1 MNKNCKMTIG
11 AMLLLTTAFSAFSVN
26 AQTCAV
32 PPTCE
37 SLGYDKSADECS
49 DLAQLKC
56 PFDQSKYFCTAYRN
70 AGEGEP
76 IAVGDIAYSDG
87 TYSAVPIPTKI
98 PVGVVYSTSGQI
110 VALSPQKTSGID
122 CLYNVTG
129 TECSSYTANNKGEWT
144 NPTKE
149 ELETIYA
156 NKNKIEATL
165 ATLSATSLG
174 TGNYVYGNQN
184 NDPIAISFSTGKVV
198 SFSSCSLQ
206 GVIRCVNTLAKIA
219 GGTTPTT
226 TYKVGDTYVKDGV
239 ALGTVVS
246 VDSTGQ
252 HGTVAFSGGSATA
265 TDASLACSAKTIGG
279 LNWTLASGEHACQ
292 IVKNAGIL
300 DDCGYSWAAI
310 TCGMHSTSAPGACNN
325 NKWNICTN
333 ATGNKRTSC
342 AATDVLSYV
351 CEAPF

>member
-11 AMLLLTTAFSAFSVN
+11 AMLLLTTAFSAFSAN

-49 DLAQLKC
+49 GLAQLKC

-87 TYSAVPIPTKI
+87 TYSAVPIPSKT
-98 PVGVVYSTSGQI
+98 PVGVVFNTSGLVIALLPYKTDIDDFNSVSETMCSGYSSGSTSGWQ
-110 VALSPQKTSGID
+110 
-122 CLYNVTG
+122 
-129 TECSSYTANNKGEWT
+129 
-144 NPTKE
+144 NPSKA
-149 ELETIYA
+149 ELQSIYA
-156 NKNKIEATL
+156 NKTKIDATLTTL
-165 ATLSATSLG
+165 ATTTLG
-174 TGNYVYGNQN
+174 TGKYIYDTGSSCHNHI
-184 NDPIAISFSTGKVV
+184 DFSTGKDMTD
-198 SFSSCSLQ
+198 CSINSN
-206 GVIRCVNTLAKIA
+206 GIMRCVNTLAKIA

-252 HGTVAFSGGSATA
+252 HGKLAISRGSTTSTSEASTLCNGMTAGGA
-265 TDASLACSAKTIGG
+265 IWG
-279 LNWTLASGEHACQ
+279 LASCPHACQ
-292 IVKNAGIL
+292 ITPGGTFYTS
-300 DDCGYSWAAI
+300 DCGYCSCVG
-310 TCGMHSTSAPGACNN
+310 TSDYCYSGSSSGSKGVVCSAP
-325 NKWNICTN
+325 
-333 ATGNKRTSC
+333 
-342 AATDVLSYV
+342 
-351 CEAPF
+351 F

>member
-1 MNKNCKMTIG
+1 M
-11 AMLLLTTAFSAFSVN
+11 
-26 AQTCAV
+26 
-32 PPTCE
+32 
-37 SLGYDKSADECS
+37 
-49 DLAQLKC
+49 KC

-87 TYSAVPIPTKI
+87 TYSAVPIPSKI

-122 CLYNVTG
+122 CSYNVKG

-184 NDPIAISFSTGKVV
+184 YDPIAISFSTGKVV
-198 SFSSCSLQ
+198 SFSSGSLQ

-252 HGTVAFSGGSATA
+252 HGYLSISGGIGTA
-265 TDASLACSAKTIGG
+265 SDANAQCNAKTAGG
-279 LNWTLASGEHACQ
+279 LNWTIASGTR
-292 IVKNAGIL
+292 
-300 DDCGYSWAAI
+300 
-310 TCGMHSTSAPGACNN
+310 TCKTLSSTSNGCIYHSGDGTGDCFSGWRTNPYSG
-325 NKWNICTN
+325 CTGTETLGF
-333 ATGNKRTSC
+333 A
-342 AATDVLSYV
+342 

>member
-49 DLAQLKC
+49 GLAQLKC

-87 TYSAVPIPTKI
+87 TYSAVPIPSKT
-98 PVGVVYSTSGQI
+98 PVGVVFNTSGLVIALLPYKTDIDDFASVSETMCSGYSSGSTSGWQ
-110 VALSPQKTSGID
+110 
-122 CLYNVTG
+122 
-129 TECSSYTANNKGEWT
+129 
-144 NPTKE
+144 NPSKA
-149 ELETIYA
+149 ELQSIYA
-156 NKNKIEATL
+156 NKTKIDATLTTL
-165 ATLSATSLG
+165 ATTTLG
-174 TGNYVYGNQN
+174 TGRYIYDTGSNCHNHIN
-184 NDPIAISFSTGKVV
+184 FSTGKDMTDC
-198 SFSSCSLQ
+198 SISSN
-206 GVIRCVNTLAKIA
+206 GIMRCVNTLAKIA
-219 GGTTPTT
+219 GDTTPTT

-252 HGTVAFSGGSATA
+252 HGKLAISRGSVDGLTNAAPICNSLTAGGLLWGLANK
-265 TDASLACSAKTIGG
+265 TDTCKLVQTGEYYASDHTGYVSCTGGHPYTYSSSTGIRGVVCSA
-279 LNWTLASGEHACQ
+279 
-292 IVKNAGIL
+292 
-300 DDCGYSWAAI
+300 
-310 TCGMHSTSAPGACNN
+310 
-325 NKWNICTN
+325 
-333 ATGNKRTSC
+333 
-342 AATDVLSYV
+342 
-351 CEAPF
+351 PF

>member
-11 AMLLLTTAFSAFSVN
+11 AMLLLTTAFSAFPAN

-49 DLAQLKC
+49 GLAQLKC

-98 PVGVVYSTSGQI
+98 PVGVVFNTSGLVIALLPYKTDIDDFASVSETMCSGYSSGSTSGWQ
-110 VALSPQKTSGID
+110 
-122 CLYNVTG
+122 
-129 TECSSYTANNKGEWT
+129 
-144 NPTKE
+144 NPSKA
-149 ELETIYA
+149 ELQSIYA
-156 NKNKIEATL
+156 NKTKIDATLTTL
-165 ATLSATSLG
+165 ATTTLG
-174 TGNYVYGNQN
+174 TGRYIYDTGSNCHNHIN
-184 NDPIAISFSTGKVV
+184 FSTGKDMTDC
-198 SFSSCSLQ
+198 SISSN
-206 GVIRCVNTLAKIA
+206 GIMRCVNTLAKIA
-219 GGTTPTT
+219 GDTTPTT

-239 ALGTVVS
+239 AVGTIVK

-252 HGTVAFSGGSATA
+252 HGTVAFTGGTASATEA
-265 TDASLACSAKTIGG
+265 NTICNGKSVAG
-279 LNWTLASGEHACQ
+279 LNWTLATASSACKLLKGNSAIDECAVHTSSGSGWCQ
-292 IVKNAGIL
+292 SETSLYNFCGDLTRAG
-300 DDCGYSWAAI
+300 SF
-310 TCGMHSTSAPGACNN
+310 
-325 NKWNICTN
+325 
-333 ATGNKRTSC
+333 
-342 AATDVLSYV
+342 V

>member
-11 AMLLLTTAFSAFSVN
+11 AMLLLTTAFSAFPAN

-49 DLAQLKC
+49 GLAQLKC

-98 PVGVVYSTSGQI
+98 PVGVVYSTSGLI
-110 VALSPQKTSGID
+110 VALSPYKTNVNPGSG
-122 CLYNVTG
+122 L
-129 TECSSYTANNKGEWT
+129 SATACQSFTTNGKNGWT
-144 NPTKE
+144 NPTLE
-149 ELETIYA
+149 ELQSVYA
-156 NKNKIEATL
+156 NRSKVETTL
-165 ATLSATSLG
+165 ATLSATPLG
-174 TGNYVYGNQN
+174 TEKYIYDVSSYCP
-184 NDPIAISFSTGKVV
+184 DYLVFATGKTDN
-198 SFSSCSLQ
+198 CSNGAVL
-206 GVIRCVNTLAKIA
+206 RCVNTLAKIA
-219 GGTTPTT
+219 GDTTPTT

-252 HGTVAFSGGSATA
+252 HGKLAISRGSTTSTSEASTLCNGMTAGGA
-265 TDASLACSAKTIGG
+265 IWG
-279 LNWTLASGEHACQ
+279 LASCPHACQ
-292 IVKNAGIL
+292 ITPGGTFYTS
-300 DDCGYSWAAI
+300 DCGYCS
-310 TCGMHSTSAPGACNN
+310 CVGTSDYCYSGSSSGS
-325 NKWNICTN
+325 K
-333 ATGNKRTSC
+333 G
-342 AATDVLSYV
+342 VV

>member
-49 DLAQLKC
+49 GLAQLKC

-87 TYSAVPIPTKI
+87 TYSAVPIPSKT
-98 PVGVVYSTSGQI
+98 PVGVVFNTSGLVI
-110 VALSPQKTSGID
+110 ALLPYKTDIDDFNSVSETMCSGYSSGGTSG
-122 CLYNVTG
+122 
-129 TECSSYTANNKGEWT
+129 WQ
-144 NPTKE
+144 NPSKA
-149 ELETIYA
+149 ELQSIYA
-156 NKNKIEATL
+156 NKTKIDATLTTL
-165 ATLSATSLG
+165 ATTTLG
-174 TGNYVYGNQN
+174 TGKYIYDTGSSCHNHI
-184 NDPIAISFSTGKVV
+184 DFSTGKDMTD
-198 SFSSCSLQ
+198 CSINSN
-206 GVIRCVNTLAKIA
+206 GIMRCVNTLAKIA

-252 HGTVAFSGGSATA
+252 HGQVAIARGSVDGLTNAAPICNSLTAGGLLWGLANK
-265 TDASLACSAKTIGG
+265 TDTCKLVQTGEYYASDHTGYVSCTGGHPYTYSSSTGIRGVVCSA
-279 LNWTLASGEHACQ
+279 
-292 IVKNAGIL
+292 
-300 DDCGYSWAAI
+300 
-310 TCGMHSTSAPGACNN
+310 
-325 NKWNICTN
+325 
-333 ATGNKRTSC
+333 
-342 AATDVLSYV
+342 
-351 CEAPF
+351 PF

>member
-49 DLAQLKC
+49 GLAQLKC

-110 VALSPQKTSGID
+110 VALSPYKTNVNPGSG
-122 CLYNVTG
+122 L
-129 TECSSYTANNKGEWT
+129 SATACQSFTTNGKNGWT
-144 NPTKE
+144 NPTLE
-149 ELETIYA
+149 ELQSVYA
-156 NKNKIEATL
+156 NRSKVETTL
-165 ATLSATSLG
+165 ATLSATPLG
-174 TGNYVYGNQN
+174 TEKYIYDVSSYCP
-184 NDPIAISFSTGKVV
+184 DYLVFATGKTDN
-198 SFSSCSLQ
+198 CSNGAVL
-206 GVIRCVNTLAKIA
+206 RCVNTLAKIA
-219 GGTTPTT
+219 GDTTPTT

-239 ALGTVVS
+239 AVGTVVS

-252 HGTVAFSGGSATA
+252 HGQVAIARGSVDGLTNAAPICNSLTAGGLLWGLANK
-265 TDASLACSAKTIGG
+265 TDTCKLVQTGEYYASDHTGYVSCTGGHPYTYSSSTGIRGVVCSA
-279 LNWTLASGEHACQ
+279 
-292 IVKNAGIL
+292 
-300 DDCGYSWAAI
+300 
-310 TCGMHSTSAPGACNN
+310 
-325 NKWNICTN
+325 
-333 ATGNKRTSC
+333 
-342 AATDVLSYV
+342 
-351 CEAPF
+351 PF

>member
-49 DLAQLKC
+49 GLAQLKC

-98 PVGVVYSTSGQI
+98 PVGVVFNTSGLVIALLPYKTDIDDFASVSETMCSGYSSGSTSGWQ
-110 VALSPQKTSGID
+110 
-122 CLYNVTG
+122 
-129 TECSSYTANNKGEWT
+129 
-144 NPTKE
+144 NPSKA
-149 ELETIYA
+149 ELQSIYA
-156 NKNKIEATL
+156 NKTKIDATLTTL
-165 ATLSATSLG
+165 ATTTLG
-174 TGNYVYGNQN
+174 TGRYIYDTGSNCHNHIN
-184 NDPIAISFSTGKVV
+184 FSTGKDMTDC
-198 SFSSCSLQ
+198 SISSN
-206 GVIRCVNTLAKIA
+206 GIMRCVNTLAKIA

-252 HGTVAFSGGSATA
+252 HGTVAFTGGTASATEA
-265 TDASLACSAKTIGG
+265 NTICNGKSVAG
-279 LNWTLASGEHACQ
+279 LNWTLATASSACKLLKGNSAIDECAVHTSSGSGWCQ
-292 IVKNAGIL
+292 SETSLYNFCGDLTRAG
-300 DDCGYSWAAI
+300 SF
-310 TCGMHSTSAPGACNN
+310 
-325 NKWNICTN
+325 
-333 ATGNKRTSC
+333 
-342 AATDVLSYV
+342 V

>member
-11 AMLLLTTAFSAFSVN
+11 AMLLLTTAFSAFPAN

-49 DLAQLKC
+49 GLAQLKC

-87 TYSAVPIPTKI
+87 TYSAVPIPSKT
-98 PVGVVYSTSGQI
+98 PVGVVFNTSGLVIALLPYKTDIDDFASVSETMCSGYSSGSTSGWQ
-110 VALSPQKTSGID
+110 
-122 CLYNVTG
+122 
-129 TECSSYTANNKGEWT
+129 
-144 NPTKE
+144 NPSKA
-149 ELETIYA
+149 ELQSIYA
-156 NKNKIEATL
+156 NKTKIDATLTTL
-165 ATLSATSLG
+165 ATTTLG
-174 TGNYVYGNQN
+174 TGRYIYDTGSNCHNHIN
-184 NDPIAISFSTGKVV
+184 FSTGKDMTDC
-198 SFSSCSLQ
+198 SISSN
-206 GVIRCVNTLAKIA
+206 GIMRCVNTLAKIA

-239 ALGTVVS
+239 AVGTIVK

-252 HGTVAFSGGSATA
+252 HGTVAFTGGTASATEA
-265 TDASLACSAKTIGG
+265 NTICNGKSVAG
-279 LNWTLASGEHACQ
+279 LNWTLATASSACKLLKGNSAIDECAVHTSSGSGWCQ
-292 IVKNAGIL
+292 SETSLYNFCGDLTRAG
-300 DDCGYSWAAI
+300 SF
-310 TCGMHSTSAPGACNN
+310 
-325 NKWNICTN
+325 
-333 ATGNKRTSC
+333 
-342 AATDVLSYV
+342 V

>member
-49 DLAQLKC
+49 GLAQLKC

-87 TYSAVPIPTKI
+87 TYSAVPIPSKT
-98 PVGVVYSTSGQI
+98 PVGVVFNTSGLVIALLPYKTDINDFASVSETMCSGYSSGSTSGWQ
-110 VALSPQKTSGID
+110 
-122 CLYNVTG
+122 
-129 TECSSYTANNKGEWT
+129 
-144 NPTKE
+144 NPSKA
-149 ELETIYA
+149 ELQSIYA
-156 NKNKIEATL
+156 NKTKIDATLTTL
-165 ATLSATSLG
+165 ATTTLG
-174 TGNYVYGNQN
+174 TGKYIYDTGSSCHNHI
-184 NDPIAISFSTGKVV
+184 DFSTGKDMTDC
-198 SFSSCSLQ
+198 SISSN
-206 GVIRCVNTLAKIA
+206 GIMRCVNTLAKIA
-219 GGTTPTT
+219 GDTTPTT

-252 HGTVAFSGGSATA
+252 HGQVAIARGSVDGLTNAAPICNSLTAGGLLWGLANK
-265 TDASLACSAKTIGG
+265 TDTCKLVQTGEYYASDHTGYVSCTGGHPYTYSSSTGIRGVVCSA
-279 LNWTLASGEHACQ
+279 
-292 IVKNAGIL
+292 
-300 DDCGYSWAAI
+300 
-310 TCGMHSTSAPGACNN
+310 
-325 NKWNICTN
+325 
-333 ATGNKRTSC
+333 
-342 AATDVLSYV
+342 
-351 CEAPF
+351 PF

>member
-49 DLAQLKC
+49 GLAQLKC

-98 PVGVVYSTSGQI
+98 PVGVVYSTSGLI
-110 VALSPQKTSGID
+110 VALSPYKTNVNPGSG
-122 CLYNVTG
+122 L
-129 TECSSYTANNKGEWT
+129 SATACQSFTTNGKNGWT
-144 NPTKE
+144 NPTLE
-149 ELETIYA
+149 ELQSVYA
-156 NKNKIEATL
+156 NKSKVETTL
-165 ATLSATSLG
+165 ATLSATPLG
-174 TGNYVYGNQN
+174 TEKYIYDVSSYCP
-184 NDPIAISFSTGKVV
+184 DYLVFATGKTDN
-198 SFSSCSLQ
+198 CSNGAVL
-206 GVIRCVNTLAKIA
+206 RCVNTLAKIA

-252 HGTVAFSGGSATA
+252 HG
-265 TDASLACSAKTIGG
+265 
-279 LNWTLASGEHACQ
+279 NWQYREEARRQ
-292 IVKNAGIL
+292 PVKL
-300 DDCGYSWAAI
+300 L
-310 TCGMHSTSAPGACNN
+310 P
-325 NKWNICTN
+325 
-333 ATGNKRTSC
+333 
-342 AATDVLSYV
+342 YV
-351 CEAPF
+351 MA

>member
-1 MNKNCKMTIG
+1 MTIG

-49 DLAQLKC
+49 GLAQLKC

-87 TYSAVPIPTKI
+87 TYSAVPIPSKT
-98 PVGVVYSTSGQI
+98 PVGVVFNTSGLVIALLPYKTDIDDFASVSETMCSGYSSGSTSGWQ
-110 VALSPQKTSGID
+110 
-122 CLYNVTG
+122 
-129 TECSSYTANNKGEWT
+129 
-144 NPTKE
+144 NPSKA
-149 ELETIYA
+149 ELQSIYA
-156 NKNKIEATL
+156 NKTKIDATLTTL
-165 ATLSATSLG
+165 ATTTLG
-174 TGNYVYGNQN
+174 TGRYIYDTGSNCHNHIN
-184 NDPIAISFSTGKVV
+184 FSTGKDMTDC
-198 SFSSCSLQ
+198 SISSD
-206 GVIRCVNTLAKIA
+206 GIMRCVNTLAKIA
-219 GGTTPTT
+219 GDTTPTT

-252 HGTVAFSGGSATA
+252 HGYLSISGGIGTA
-265 TDASLACSAKTIGG
+265 SDANAQCNAKTAGG
-279 LNWTLASGEHACQ
+279 LNWTIASGTR
-292 IVKNAGIL
+292 
-300 DDCGYSWAAI
+300 
-310 TCGMHSTSAPGACNN
+310 TCKTLSSTSNGCIYHSGDGTGDCFSGWRTNPYSG
-325 NKWNICTN
+325 CTGTETLGF
-333 ATGNKRTSC
+333 A
-342 AATDVLSYV
+342 

>member
-49 DLAQLKC
+49 GLAQLKC

-98 PVGVVYSTSGQI
+98 PVGVVYSTSGLI
-110 VALSPQKTSGID
+110 VALSPYKT
-122 CLYNVTG
+122 NVNPG
-129 TECSSYTANNKGEWT
+129 LGLSATACQSFTTNGKNGWT
-144 NPTKE
+144 NPTLE
-149 ELETIYA
+149 ELQSVYA
-156 NKNKIEATL
+156 NRSKVETTL
-165 ATLSATSLG
+165 ATLSATPLG
-174 TGNYVYGNQN
+174 TEKYIYDVSSYCP
-184 NDPIAISFSTGKVV
+184 DYLVFATGKTDN
-198 SFSSCSLQ
+198 CSNGAVL
-206 GVIRCVNTLAKIA
+206 RCVNTLAKIA
-219 GGTTPTT
+219 GDTTPTT

-252 HGTVAFSGGSATA
+252 HGKLAISRGSTTSTSEASTLCNGMTAGGA
-265 TDASLACSAKTIGG
+265 IWG
-279 LNWTLASGEHACQ
+279 LASCPHACQ
-292 IVKNAGIL
+292 ITPGGTFYTS
-300 DDCGYSWAAI
+300 DCGYCSCVG
-310 TCGMHSTSAPGACNN
+310 TSDYCYSGSSSGSKGVVCSAP
-325 NKWNICTN
+325 
-333 ATGNKRTSC
+333 
-342 AATDVLSYV
+342 
-351 CEAPF
+351 F

>member
-11 AMLLLTTAFSAFSVN
+11 AMLLLTTAFSAFPVN

-49 DLAQLKC
+49 GLAQLKC

-98 PVGVVYSTSGQI
+98 PVGVVYSTSGLI
-110 VALSPQKTSGID
+110 VALSPYKTNVNPGSG
-122 CLYNVTG
+122 L
-129 TECSSYTANNKGEWT
+129 SATACQSFTTNGKNGWT
-144 NPTKE
+144 NPTLE
-149 ELETIYA
+149 ELQSVYA
-156 NKNKIEATL
+156 NRSKVETTL
-165 ATLSATSLG
+165 ATLSATPLG
-174 TGNYVYGNQN
+174 TEKYIYDVSSYCP
-184 NDPIAISFSTGKVV
+184 DYLVFATGKTDN
-198 SFSSCSLQ
+198 CSNGAVL
-206 GVIRCVNTLAKIA
+206 RCVNTLAKIA
-219 GGTTPTT
+219 GDTTPTT

-252 HGTVAFSGGSATA
+252 HGKLAISRGSTTSTSEASTLCNGMTAGGA
-265 TDASLACSAKTIGG
+265 IWG
-279 LNWTLASGEHACQ
+279 LASCPHACQ
-292 IVKNAGIL
+292 ITPGGTFYTS
-300 DDCGYSWAAI
+300 DCGYCSCVG
-310 TCGMHSTSAPGACNN
+310 TSDYCYSGSSSGSKGVVSSAP
-325 NKWNICTN
+325 
-333 ATGNKRTSC
+333 
-342 AATDVLSYV
+342 
-351 CEAPF
+351 F

>member
-49 DLAQLKC
+49 GLAQLKC

-87 TYSAVPIPTKI
+87 TYSAVPIPSKT
-98 PVGVVYSTSGQI
+98 PVGVVFNTSGLVI
-110 VALSPQKTSGID
+110 ALLPYKTDIDDFNSVSETMCSGYSSGGTSG
-122 CLYNVTG
+122 
-129 TECSSYTANNKGEWT
+129 WQ
-144 NPTKE
+144 NPSKA
-149 ELETIYA
+149 ELQSIYA
-156 NKNKIEATL
+156 NKTKIDATLTTL
-165 ATLSATSLG
+165 ATTTLG
-174 TGNYVYGNQN
+174 TGKYIYDTGSSCHNHI
-184 NDPIAISFSTGKVV
+184 DFSTGKDMTD
-198 SFSSCSLQ
+198 CSINSN
-206 GVIRCVNTLAKIA
+206 GIMRCVNTLAKIA

-252 HGTVAFSGGSATA
+252 HGQVAIARGSVDGLTNAAPICNSLTAGGLLLGLANK
-265 TDASLACSAKTIGG
+265 TDTCKLVQTGEYYASDHTGYVSCTGGHPYTYSSSTGIRGVVCSA
-279 LNWTLASGEHACQ
+279 
-292 IVKNAGIL
+292 
-300 DDCGYSWAAI
+300 
-310 TCGMHSTSAPGACNN
+310 
-325 NKWNICTN
+325 
-333 ATGNKRTSC
+333 
-342 AATDVLSYV
+342 
-351 CEAPF
+351 PF

>member
-49 DLAQLKC
+49 GLAQLKC

-98 PVGVVYSTSGQI
+98 PVGVFYSTSGQI
-110 VALSPQKTSGID
+110 VALSPYKTNVNPGSG
-122 CLYNVTG
+122 L
-129 TECSSYTANNKGEWT
+129 SATACQSFTTNGKNGWT
-144 NPTKE
+144 NPTLE
-149 ELETIYA
+149 ELQSVYA
-156 NKNKIEATL
+156 NRSKVETTL
-165 ATLSATSLG
+165 ATLSATPLG
-174 TGNYVYGNQN
+174 TEKYIYDVSSYCP
-184 NDPIAISFSTGKVV
+184 DYLVFATGKTDN
-198 SFSSCSLQ
+198 CSNGAVL
-206 GVIRCVNTLAKIA
+206 RCVNTLAKIA
-219 GGTTPTT
+219 GDTTPTT

-252 HGTVAFSGGSATA
+252 HGKLAISRGSTTSTSEASTLCNGMTAGGA
-265 TDASLACSAKTIGG
+265 IWG
-279 LNWTLASGEHACQ
+279 LASCPHACQ
-292 IVKNAGIL
+292 ITPGGTFYTS
-300 DDCGYSWAAI
+300 DCGYCSCVG
-310 TCGMHSTSAPGACNN
+310 TSDYCYSGSSSGSKGVVCSAP
-325 NKWNICTN
+325 
-333 ATGNKRTSC
+333 
-342 AATDVLSYV
+342 
-351 CEAPF
+351 F